1 MDAARQKVLVVDDE
15 HTVADTLSR
24 IFSTNGYEA
33 RAAYSAE
40 QAIEISV
47 EWIPNLFVIDVI
59 LPRMN
64 GIDLAILLQE
74 QFPKCRLILF
84 SGQASTAE
92 LLTDAVTKGH
102 NFEILAKPVHPSEML
117 NTALQVLDADRQEQH
132 EAGPIESETAPQ
144 S

>member
-15 HTVADTLSR
+15 HTVADTLRR

-40 QAIEISV
+40 QAIEISA